1 MRIEDQHVIL
11 TYEEQMPV
19 YHSSE
24 GRERGKQYAQA
35 LQQVGEVFLSIRIV
49 VEKMAQAPGVL

>member
-1 MRIEDQHVIL
+1 MDQHVIL

-49 VEKMAQAPGVL
+49 VEKMSQAPGVL